1 MQRFARYTCTTL
13 ATGLLL
19 AACATSGPASPNAG
33 PVLYPN
39 ATYNSLGE
47 ARARDEVATCSARAS
62 AAGLTPEAKD
72 NAVAQGATKG
82 AAVGGVAGAVSAA
95 VRGRSLEN
103 VLGAG
108 AAGAAVGGSAGAT
121 AGALRDAKPNPTY
134 RHFVQRCLHDKGLD
148 VIGWN

>member
-1 MQRFARYTCTTL
+1 MHRLTLTACATL
-13 ATGLLL
+13 ATSLLL
-19 AACATSGPASPNAG
+19 TACAASSGPNSPNAG

-47 ARARDEVATCSARAS
+47 ARARDEVATCTGRAS
-62 AAGLTPEAKD
+62 AAGLTPEEKD

-103 VLGAG
+103 VLGSG
-108 AAGAAVGGSAGAT
+108 AAGAAIGGSAGAT
-121 AGALRDAKPNPTY
+121 AGAFHNKPSQTY

>member
-1 MQRFARYTCTTL
+1 MHRLAFQACTTL
-13 ATGLLL
+13 ATSLVL
-19 AACATSGPASPNAG
+19 AACASSGPSSPNAG

-39 ATYNSLGE
+39 AAYNSLGE
-47 ARARDEVATCSARAS
+47 ARARDEVAACTGRAT
-62 AAGLTPEAKD
+62 AAGLTPEEKD

-103 VLGAG
+103 VLGSG
-108 AAGAAVGGSAGAT
+108 AAGAAIGGSAGAT
-121 AGALRDAKPNPTY
+121 AGAFHNKPSQTY
-134 RHFVQRCLHDKGLD
+134 RHFVQRCLRDKGLD

>member
-1 MQRFARYTCTTL
+1 MNRFALHTCAALTTS
-13 ATGLLL
+13 LLL
-19 AACATSGPASPNAG
+19 AACASSGPNSPSAG

-39 ATYNSLGE
+39 AAFNSMGE
-47 ARARDEVATCSARAS
+47 ARSRDEINLCTGRAT
-62 AAGLTPEAKD
+62 AAGLTPEEKD

-103 VLGAG
+103 VLGSG
-108 AAGAAVGGSAGAT
+108 AAGAAIGGSAGAT
-121 AGALRDAKPNPTY
+121 AGAFHNKPSQTY